1 MPSPPAPVRLRS
13 RASAALWLGTVAA
26 YAAMYVTQPFLPVL
40 SAEFGVAPAAAGLTV
55 SALVLAIAGG
65 SLVAGPL
72 SDAAGRK
79 AVMVGAMAL
88 LVLPTL
94 GCALAGSFPQLL
106 ALRAAQG
113 LLIPGVTAVSV
124 AWAGEHYAP
133 GDLRAAVGGV
143 IAASV
148 AGGLLGR
155 LAGGLAAEHWGWRSA
170 FLVSAGVTAIGAAGM
185 ALELPRGAGG
195 RRAWRGALAGMV
207 RHLGDRRLAGGFLL
221 AFWMFFG
228 FVAVFTYLPY
238 RLAGAPWHLSTDAIA
253 AVYAVYLAGVVV
265 SPAAGRLAS
274 RLPAE
279 RLMAGGLA
287 VAAAGVAV
295 TLAPSLVAV
304 AAGLVVL
311 VVGTFTAQALG
322 PSWVNLAARDAKGG
336 AGALYLASYY
346 AGGTLGSFLP
356 GLAWS
361 RWGWPGVAAV
371 SGGAFAAGLAAVV
384 VLCRPVS
391 PRAAPTRD
399 RA

>member
-1 MPSPPAPVRLRS
+1 
-13 RASAALWLGTVAA
+13 
-26 YAAMYVTQPFLPVL
+26 
-40 SAEFGVAPAAAGLTV
+40 
-55 SALVLAIAGG
+55 
-65 SLVAGPL
+65 
-72 SDAAGRK
+72 
-79 AVMVGAMAL
+79 MVGAIAL

-133 GDLRAAVGGV
+133 RDLRAAVGGV

-155 LAGGLAAEHWGWRSA
+155 LVGGLAAQHWGWRSA
-170 FLVSAGVTAIGAAGM
+170 FLVSAGVTALGAAGM
-185 ALELPRGAGG
+185 ALELPGGAGG

-384 VLCRPVS
+384 VLCRPIS

>member
-1 MPSPPAPVRLRS
+1 MPSSPAPVALWS

-26 YAAMYVTQPFLPVL
+26 YAAMYLPQPFLPVL

-55 SALVLAIAGG
+55 SALVLAIAAG

-79 AVMVGAMAL
+79 AVMVGAIAL

-94 GCALAGSFPQLL
+94 GCALAGSFPELL
-106 ALRAAQG
+106 ALRALQG
-113 LLIPGVTAVSV
+113 LFIPGVTAVSV

-133 GDLRAAVGGV
+133 RDLRAAVGGV

-148 AGGLLGR
+148 TGGLLGR
-155 LAGGLAAEHWGWRSA
+155 LVGGLSAQHGGWRSA
-170 FLVSAGVTAIGAAGM
+170 FLVSAGITALGAAGM
-185 ALELPRGAGG
+185 ALELPGG
-195 RRAWRGALAGMV
+195 RSGRGAWRGALAGML
-207 RHLGDRRLAGGFLL
+207 RHLGDRRLVGGFLL

-238 RLAGAPWHLSTDAIA
+238 RLAAAPWRLSSDAIS

-274 RLPAE
+274 RIAPE

-295 TLAPSLVAV
+295 TLAPTLGAIV
-304 AAGLVVL
+304 AGLALL
-311 VVGTFTAQALG
+311 VVGTFTAQAIG
-322 PSWVNLAARDAKGG
+322 PSWVNLAARGAKGG

-346 AGGTLGSFLP
+346 VGGTLGSFLP
-356 GLAWS
+356 GLAWP
-361 RWGWPGVAAV
+361 RWGWPGIAAA
-371 SGGAFAAGLAAVV
+371 SGGALAAGLAAVV
-384 VLCRPVS
+384 FLCRPVS
-391 PRAAPTRD
+391 PRAAPTTD
-399 RA
+399 PG

>member
-1 MPSPPAPVRLRS
+1 MSSPPAPVRLRS

-79 AVMVGAMAL
+79 AVMVGAIAL
-88 LVLPTL
+88 LVLPPL

-133 GDLRAAVGGV
+133 RDLRAAVGGV

-155 LAGGLAAEHWGWRSA
+155 LVGGLAAQHWGWRSA
-170 FLVSAGVTAIGAAGM
+170 FLVSAGLTVLGA
-185 ALELPRGAGG
+185 
-195 RRAWRGALAGMV
+195 AGMV

-384 VLCRPVS
+384 VLCRPIS